1 MARDKRNIEFDESIE
16 ERGKLFS
23 LRDFVDGNLLTR
35 RVVLKQARYVLLLVL
50 IAFISI
56 ANRNHAEKMVIEMN
70 QLQKDVKELRSHS
83 ITISADLISA
93 SRQSEVV
100 RLVNRYELGLI
111 ENLEP
116 PRKLIIEEE

>member
-1 MARDKRNIEFDESIE
+1 MAKEKRNIEFDESIE
-16 ERGKLFS
+16 ERSKLFS

-56 ANRNHAEKMVIEMN
+56 ANRNHAEKKVIELN

-100 RLVNRYELGLI
+100 RSVNRYELGLI